1 MNARTRSRLEMARR
15 ALEFAQAH
23 SDTSDGYT
31 AAVGELVQLLA
42 RSKQL
47 ADQHRRGI
55 AEVRAATQRKTNL
68 RRSIRQGQLMHV
80 ATVAQRAA
88 REEPELAQKFALT
101 RETAPYLAF
110 QSLARTVA
118 AEAEGRRALLVKHGL
133 VDSVLVSL
141 TESLDRFDQAVA
153 RGAEGRRIHVAA
165 AVELD
170 VVSGEAVQ
178 IVRVMDGH
186 NRVRFEG
193 NPDLLAAW
201 RSASNVIGPARSGGR
216 ADGRT
221 ESPSGTPPSED
232 AAKPAA

>member
-23 SDTSDGYT
+23 PDTSDGYT
-31 AAVGELVQLLA
+31 AAVGELAELLA

-80 ATVAQRAA
+80 ATAAQRAA
-88 REEPELAQKFALT
+88 KEEPELAQRFVLA
-101 RETAPYLAF
+101 RQPVPYLAF

-118 AEAEGRRALLVKHGL
+118 AEAEGRKALLVKHGL

-141 TESLDRFDQAVA
+141 TESLDSFDQALA
-153 RGAEGRRIHVAA
+153 RGAEGRRIHIAA
-165 AVELD
+165 AVELS
-170 VVSGEAVQ
+170 VVSDEAVQ
-178 IVRVMDGH
+178 IVRVMDGL
-186 NRVRFEG
+186 NRVRFAG
-193 NPDLLAAW
+193 DPDLLAAW
-201 RSASNVIGPARSGGR
+201 RSASNVIGPSRPAVRPEEPEASM
-216 ADGRT
+216 
-221 ESPSGTPPSED
+221 SEG
-232 AAKPAA
+232 AVKPAA

>member
-1 MNARTRSRLEMARR
+1 MKVRTRSRLEMARR

-23 SDTSDGYT
+23 PDPSAGYT
-31 AAVGELVQLLA
+31 AAVAELAELLS

-68 RRSIRQGQLMHV
+68 RRSICQGQMLHV
-80 ATVAQRAA
+80 ATAAQRAA
-88 REEPELAQKFALT
+88 REEPELAQRFALA
-101 RETAPYLAF
+101 RQPVPYLAF

-118 AEAEGRRALLVKHGL
+118 AEAEGRKALLVKNGL

-141 TESLDRFDQAVA
+141 TESLDRFDRAVA

-178 IVRVMDGH
+178 IIRVMDGH

-193 NPDLLAAW
+193 DPDLLAAW
-201 RSASNVIGPARSGGR
+201 RSASNVIGPRRPAVRPEEPEAPASGG
-216 ADGRT
+216 AL
-221 ESPSGTPPSED
+221 
-232 AAKPAA
+232 KPAV